1 LKQSAISAGRRF
13 LGSFS
18 NKLALGSIDTA
29 RLVKDF
35 LVKDFLVKGFLTA
48 LRQRGSRSKATAT
61 PLFRHG

>member
-1 LKQSAISAGRRF
+1 LEQSAISAGRRF

-35 LVKDFLVKGFLTA
+35 LVKGFLTA